1 MDEFGSARAA
11 FGVFDSD
18 GSNSLS
24 SQALGKYWVWCWLG
38 MISRDGSGMIL
49 AEKMYEA
56 IMRNSWMLM
65 KLGEEN
71 SQ

>member
-24 SQALGKYWVWCWLG
+24 SQALGKYWVWSWLG
-38 MISRDGSGMIL
+38 MIVGMVQ
-49 AEKMYEA
+49 
-56 IMRNSWMLM
+56 
-65 KLGEEN
+65 G
-71 SQ
+71 

>member
-24 SQALGKYWVWCWLG
+24 SQALGKSWGWSWLG
-38 MISRDGSGMIL
+38 MIWHGSGMIL
-49 AEKMYEA
+49 DEKMYEA